1 MLIPQGRSTDSDRQI
16 RACKCHTCDLIEVRF
31 GAAMSARNWGLLLLL
46 ALLWG
51 SSFFFYKVLVAALP
65 PVTVVLGRL
74 ALAAIAMHLWLAA
87 QGQSMPM
94 SRKHWRRFMLL
105 GLLNCSLPFA
115 LIAWAELRISSG
127 LASILNAT
135 TPIFMVAVAHWGT
148 DDEKLSAGKAIGIA
162 LGLLGV
168 IVLVGPGALRGG
180 GAFWAQL
187 AVIAASCSYGFG
199 GVYSRRFKDMS
210 PLQAATGQM
219 TGATVL
225 LIPLSLL
232 IDRPWTLAMPQLDV
246 WAAWLAIA
254 LVNTALAYVL
264 YYRMIANVGATY
276 MSLVTLLIPPIALL
290 LGAAFLDESV
300 TLQALAG
307 MAIITLGLAATNER
321 LFRRRSIR
329 HQ

>member
-1 MLIPQGRSTDSDRQI
+1 
-16 RACKCHTCDLIEVRF
+16 
-31 GAAMSARNWGLLLLL
+31 MSARNWGLLLLL

-87 QGQSMPM
+87 QGQAMPM
-94 SRKHWRRFMLL
+94 SGKHWLRFLLL
-105 GLLNCSLPFA
+105 GFLNCSLPFV

-148 DDEKLSAGKAIGIA
+148 DDDRLSAGKAIGIA
-162 LGLLGV
+162 LGILGV
-168 IVLVGPGALRGG
+168 IVLVGPGALGGG

-219 TGATVL
+219 TGATIL

-232 IDRPWTLAMPQLDV
+232 IDRPWTLAVPHLDI

-254 LVNTALAYVL
+254 LVNTALAYAL
-264 YYRMIANVGATY
+264 YFRMVANVAVTY

-290 LGAAFLDESV
+290 LGAVFLDERV

-307 MAIITLGLAATNER
+307 MAIIALGLAATNESVFAR
-321 LFRRRSIR
+321 LRRRSIHR
-329 HQ
+329 L